1 MIPPHLTK
9 VDLRRDE
16 QTGSHARF
24 ADHSTA
30 WREQVAF
37 VRDPAHLTKSWTC
50 ETGQAVSMGRGESG
64 EGRAGCAARQHRQV
78 FSQCQGQSSRP
89 QKISFQ
95 YRDTVQDQS
104 CPRRLQ
110 GKSEGSEAETVE
122 MRGEKQDPHRWLAML
137 TSPAASIQIRVER
150 EKEPRCHSKEKRTES
165 AETRFCVTRQF
176 CGRTCG
182 NESGKTRSHIMMIV
196 AE

>member
-30 WREQVAF
+30 WRVRVAF
-37 VRDPAHLTKSWTC
+37 VRDRPHLTKSWTYG
-50 ETGQAVSMGRGESG
+50 TGQAVSKGRCESG

-78 FSQCQGQSSRP
+78 FSQRQGRNFRLR
-89 QKISFQ
+89 KISFQ

-137 TSPAASIQIRVER
+137 ISPAASIQIMVER
-150 EKEPRCHSKEKRTES
+150 EKEPRCHSKERRIGI
-165 AETRFCVTRQF
+165 AIL
-176 CGRTCG
+176 G
-182 NESGKTRSHIMMIV
+182 NASILMERPAAREWQDTVYYVMIV
-196 AE
+196 VA